1 MPLPSAPLH
10 RMRGV
15 VALLIAAALALV
27 AVAPARAAK
36 LEEGQKAVGLKGTDF
51 LTGAAARSGAVARQ
65 ARDPAGLRLDL
76 LQFLHGHRAEPDQA
90 AEKIPRGKPGD
101 LQHLSGHLQP
111 PAGHQVLSRLR
122 QGHQPEPAHR
132 RQARHQP
139 RVRRRHPADDDHHR
153 PRRDHPQADRRLH
166 RGGREGDRRRHRE
179 AAQRDAGGR
188 ERRARSGARS
198 PSRSSSPRVS
208 RRPPRTGSRW
218 SGTPA
223 APARAT
229 SR

>member
-1 MPLPSAPLH
+1 MPLPSTPSH
-10 RMRGV
+10 RTRGAA
-15 VALLIAAALALV
+15 ALLIAAAFTLA

-51 LTGAAARSGAVARQ
+51 LTGAPARSGAVARQ

-76 LQFLHGHRAEPDQA
+76 LQFLHGHRAEPHQA
-90 AEKIPRGKPGD
+90 AKKIPRGEPGD
-101 LQHLSGHLQP
+101 LQHLPRHLQP

-139 RVRRRHPADDDHHR
+139 RVRRGHPADDDHHR
-153 PRRDHPQADRRLH
+153 PRRRHPPADRRLH

-179 AAQRDAGGR
+179 AAQRDAGLRRRRGEAGR
-188 ERRARSGARS
+188 GALHGLRSRELHENHA
-198 PSRSSSPRVS
+198 
-208 RRPPRTGSRW
+208 RTGSPW
-218 SGTPA
+218 SATPA

-229 SR
+229 FR